1 MSESAARPRRR
12 ADALRN
18 IEAILDA
25 AAVRLSYDADA
36 SMAEIAAE
44 AGVGRMTLYGHFPSR
59 RELVDATIER
69 TIAEGNGALE
79 EVELSGDARGA
90 LCRLIAS
97 SWLLIAQIGSLMA
110 AAQEELSPERMREL
124 HERPSARVDE
134 LIRRG
139 QEDGVFRTDLP
150 SSWLVT
156 LLHLT
161 MHGVAGEIREGRI
174 IHTDAALVIAS
185 SVLAAYTTPGDRV
198 PDVAKWLS
206 A

>member
-1 MSESAARPRRR
+1 MSHERAARPKR

-36 SMAEIAAE
+36 SMAEIAVE

-59 RELVDATIER
+59 RELIDATIER
-69 TIAEGNGALE
+69 AIGEGDTALAE
-79 EVELSGDARGA
+79 VDLSGDARGA

-134 LIRRG
+134 LVRRG
-139 QEDGVFRTDLP
+139 QEDGVFRADLP

-174 IHTDAALVIAS
+174 IHTDAAFIIAS
-185 SVLAAYTTPGDRV
+185 SVLAAYTTPGDPV
-198 PDVAKWLS
+198 PDVADWIPV
-206 A
+206 